1 MSDNEYYEED
11 EADNEYYDED
21 EDGFK
26 TWALEGLE
34 AHNEYRALHDAPP
47 LTLSKEVS
55 DDVRRI
61 EYNILDVSF
70 EGNANN

>member
-1 MSDNEYYEED
+1 MSDNEYEE
-11 EADNEYYDED
+11 ED

-47 LTLSKEVS
+47 LELSKEVMTS
-55 DDVRRI
+55 SVLI
-61 EYNILDVSF
+61 IIFLTSF
-70 EGNANN
+70 FKEMFTTKGFFFIRPEH